1 MISDIFEFLQYFI
14 QYFNYLTNLEI
25 LLDVGSGL
33 SRNYVSISR
42 TNCLNVGLSLLLD
55 RGHVQIT
62 RLRLI
67 NRTKILSVYQLLN
80 RWITLSTFGHE
91 STSNV
96 VDLRNTKSNI
106 FSSIFPGLEA
116 FASFLAIFQLNVY
129 WSFRTIIIPN
139 YTL

>member
-1 MISDIFEFLQYFI
+1 MLKMISDIFEFLQYFI
-14 QYFNYLTNLEI
+14 QYFNYLSNLEI

-80 RWITLSTFGHE
+80 R
-91 STSNV
+91 
-96 VDLRNTKSNI
+96 
-106 FSSIFPGLEA
+106 
-116 FASFLAIFQLNVY
+116 
-129 WSFRTIIIPN
+129 
-139 YTL
+139 

>member
-14 QYFNYLTNLEI
+14 QYFNYLSNLEI

-96 VDLRNTKSNI
+96 VDLRNTMSNI

-129 WSFRTIIIPN
+129 WSFRTKIIPN